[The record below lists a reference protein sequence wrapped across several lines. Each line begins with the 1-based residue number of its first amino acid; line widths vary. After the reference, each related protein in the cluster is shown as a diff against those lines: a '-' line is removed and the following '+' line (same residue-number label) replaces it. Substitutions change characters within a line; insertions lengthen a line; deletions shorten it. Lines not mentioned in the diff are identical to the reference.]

1 MGADRP
7 ATPVVRFDE
16 IGSTN
21 QEALARATGA
31 GAGSVLAPCWFVAT
45 RQSAGRGRRGRPWD
59 SRPGNL
65 YASLLLVDPAP
76 PVRQPELCFVAA
88 LALYDAVRAV
98 TGIDPLRIGVKWP
111 NDVLIDGGKLAG
123 ILLEGTMT
131 ADGRG
136 ATVIGFGVNCARS
149 PEDTPYPTVSLA
161 SAGFPT
167 EPDSLLAALD
177 AAMLD
182 RLAQWDRGEGFPRT
196 RESWLR
202 CAFGLGRAVT
212 VRLQGRETEGIF
224 EALDFSGALV
234 LRRPDGVRE
243 TIRAGD
249 IFPSSA
255 GQAR

>member
-1 MGADRP
+1 MGEGGDVARG

-21 QEALARATGA
+21 AEALARAA
-31 GAGSVLAPCWFVAT
+31 GTEAVPGRCWFVARAQT
-45 RQSAGRGRRGRPWD
+45 AGRGRRGRPWD

-76 PVRQPELCFVAA
+76 PARQPELCFVAA
-88 LALYDAVRAV
+88 LALYDAVRTV

-111 NDVLIDGGKLAG
+111 NDVLVDGGKLAG
-123 ILLEGTMT
+123 ILLEATT
-131 ADGRG
+131 LPDGRG

-149 PEDTPYPTVSLA
+149 PDDTPYPTVSLA
-161 SAGFPT
+161 GAGFPT

-177 AAMLD
+177 RGMQD
-182 RLAQWDRGEGFPRT
+182 RLAQWDGGEGFPLT

-202 CAFGLGRAVT
+202 CALGLGRSVT
-212 VRLQGRETEGIF
+212 VRLHGRETEGIF

-255 GQAR
+255 GQ

>member
-1 MGADRP
+1 MSAGRRP
-7 ATPVVRFDE
+7 TPVLRFDE

-21 QEALARATGA
+21 AEALARAA
-31 GAGSVLAPCWFVAT
+31 GADAVSAPCWFVAR

-76 PVRQPELCFVAA
+76 PMRQPELCFVAA
-88 LALYDAVRAV
+88 LALHDAVRAV

-111 NDVLIDGGKLAG
+111 NDVLVDGGKLAG
-123 ILLEGTMT
+123 ILLEGTMLP
-131 ADGRG
+131 DGRG
-136 ATVIGFGVNCARS
+136 ATVIGFGVNCAHS
-149 PEDTPYPTVSLA
+149 PDDTPYPTVSLA

-167 EPDSLLAALD
+167 DPDSLRAALD
-177 AAMLD
+177 SAMQH
-182 RLAQWDRGEGFPRT
+182 RLAQWDRGEGFSRT

-202 CAFGLGRAVT
+202 CALGLGRHVT
-212 VRLQGRETEGIF
+212 VRLHGRETEGIF

-255 GQAR
+255 EQAR